1 MKKSD
6 YTCHFHIR
14 YISPILTF
22 HIIYT
27 SLYPQHHYEESLV
40 FFQDANALK
49 KVIKSKKIE
58 LESGSGRKMS
68 ARIRSR
74 RSMHDGK
81 KLSAE
86 LAALEVGRC
95 YN

>member
-1 MKKSD
+1 MKKSN
-6 YTCHFHIR
+6 YTCHFYII

-27 SLYPQHHYEESLV
+27 SLYPQHHYEEPLC

-74 RSMHDGK
+74 RSINDGK

>member
-1 MKKSD
+1 MSNIELYAIYFYMD
-6 YTCHFHIR
+6 PR
-14 YISPILTF
+14 
-22 HIIYT
+22 IIYIF
-27 SLYPQHHYEESLV
+27 YIYIIIFKEP
-40 FFQDANALK
+40 FFQDANGLK

-86 LAALEVGRC
+86 IAALEVCRH
-95 YN
+95 YD

>member
-1 MKKSD
+1 MKNLW
-6 YTCHFHIR
+6 F
-14 YISPILTF
+14 
-22 HIIYT
+22 
-27 SLYPQHHYEESLV
+27 